1 MDRDCA
7 HVHAILIRGETTV
20 RSGVRTRFMFL
31 AYTPHAQGTR
41 YVPRKA
47 VDVVNNLPSWAPNW
61 ARGNRVLQV
70 GATVFDSLPS
80 TEPRASRSYDRRG
93 RQVGMTTQ
101 SQYSHSNA
109 NTELALRTQTQV

>member
-1 MDRDCA
+1 M
-7 HVHAILIRGETTV
+7 
-20 RSGVRTRFMFL
+20 
-31 AYTPHAQGTR
+31 
-41 YVPRKA
+41 
-47 VDVVNNLPSWAPNW
+47 NNLPSWAPNW
-61 ARGNRVLQV
+61 ARGNRVLKA